1 MSSNPDTISLRMI
14 LRKAPSVIKSL
25 PAVIKGKRI
34 GEIKD
39 PTKPTGLG
47 WAWERAVGLNPNG
60 LAFLYEDSRFTYHEF
75 NGWAN
80 KISHYFISKCIKK
93 GDVIA
98 IMIENRPE
106 LMACVVALAKIGAVG
121 AMINTQQTGKVLI
134 HSLNLVKPKYIIVGS
149 ELAETLDAVK
159 SEIDIDSNSYYCL
172 ADQDTTRSPGT
183 VPEGYLNLAIEIQN
197 HLTHNPDT
205 TNKIYVNDPCF
216 YIYTS
221 GTTGMPKAGVFKHG
235 RWMKAYGGF
244 GFSTMK
250 LKAGDIMYCT
260 LPLYHGTGLVVCW
273 SSVLAGTAG
282 LAIKRKFSASSFWN
296 DVRQYNATAIGYVG
310 ELCRYLM
317 SLPERPDDRLN
328 SVTKMIGNGMRP
340 NVWKPFKQRFGIK
353 KVYELYAASDGNIGF
368 VNFFNFDNTVGISSM
383 TYAIVDYDKE
393 ADQPVRC
400 SKGFMKKV
408 KKGETGLLLAEISEK
423 DPLDGYTEKN
433 KNESIIIKGVFK
445 KGDRWFNTGDL
456 MRDVGYKHAQ
466 FVDRLGDTYRWKGE
480 NVSTTEVE
488 NIISDYSH
496 IEEAVAYGVEIPDTN
511 GRAGM
516 ASVTPSVSIEDFDF
530 KDFFQYL
537 KKTMPHYAV
546 PVFIRVKTSMDTTG
560 TFKYKKTDLKKEA
573 YDITK
578 TEEPIYIALPG
589 NNEFVPITPVI
600 IENINKG
607 TYRF

>member
-600 IENINKG
+600 IEYINKG